1 MNKHFHDSLYYLK
14 RAGEHAKRGLESEL
28 EPIASRGR
36 KLAGRESEPEPEP
49 EPRRLETVRHELH
62 DLKRRAETRGR
73 TVRRTLER

>member
-14 RAGEHAKRGLESEL
+14 RASEHAKRGLESEL
-28 EPIASRGR
+28 EPLASRGR
-36 KLAGRESEPEPEP
+36 KLIGRESEPEPEP
-49 EPRRLETVRHELH
+49 RRLEGVRKELH